1 MTGPQTDVLV
11 IGAGPVGLML
21 AGELLLGGARVVVA
35 ERLTEPTTESRAS
48 TLHARTMEI
57 LDQRGLTGR
66 LGEVPGDGTGHFGG
80 IPLRLDGQQSP
91 YAGLWKVPQSR
102 VEEIL
107 GAWAIGLGAE
117 VRRGRELTGLRE
129 DGAVVEAELSC
140 EDGTRELLRAR
151 YVVGCDG
158 ENSTVRRLAGFEF
171 AGSAASRE
179 LIRADVAGIDVPNRR
194 FERLPGGL
202 AIAARR
208 PDGITRVMVHEFGRT
223 ATPRQAEPDFD
234 EMARTWQR
242 VTGEDIS
249 HGTPVWINSFG
260 DASRQVTEYRRGRIL
275 LAGDAAH
282 AQMPVGGQALNLGL
296 QDAFNLGWK
305 LAAEICGWA
314 PPGLLDSYHE
324 ERHAVGSR
332 VLSDIAAQALLL
344 LGGPEVEALRSVV
357 GRLLGLDAVRDHLA
371 TGVGGIGIQYSAH
384 EGDHPLLGARLPDA
398 ALDIEAG
405 AATAWALLRAGTGL
419 LLDVAPEAPGHV
431 DLRAVAD
438 GWADRVRVVAARPRA
453 GAVAPT
459 TGAVLVRPDGHVVWA
474 DGGADRLRAAL
485 VQWFGSADRT

>member
-11 IGAGPVGLML
+11 IGPDPWLML

-35 ERLTEPTTESRAS
+35 ERLTEPTTESRARRCMP
-48 TLHARTMEI
+48 RTMEI

-357 GRLLGLDAVRDHLA
+357 GRLLGLDAVRVPFGHRGRRHRLSS
-371 TGVGGIGIQYSAH
+371 TPPTRVH
-384 EGDHPLLGARLPDA
+384 HPLLGARLPDA